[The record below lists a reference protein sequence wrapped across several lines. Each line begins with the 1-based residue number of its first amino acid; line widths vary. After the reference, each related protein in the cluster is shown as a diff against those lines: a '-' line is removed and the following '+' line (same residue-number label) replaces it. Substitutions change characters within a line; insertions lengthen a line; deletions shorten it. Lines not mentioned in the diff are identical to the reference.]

1 MATATYP
8 NTQAHEARES
18 FADIHDH
25 RNDASTPT
33 DFIAKS
39 PNVLRQGSYPSTDTS
54 IVDSVTI
61 FPTDSPTESLTDV
74 PTEPPTHTKSFW
86 AHRLPSTTYNSSVPA
101 SSPPTM
107 SDAGEVADSSA
118 TTDGIGT
125 WKLVLAILL
134 PLFCIAIGACVFLYC
149 RQRRQRPKKADVE
162 QVGDMLRDLKSSQA
176 EVDAMRHSLHD
187 GLERMK
193 AIEKEADKRDSLWIR
208 DSATADLNPS
218 QPNLHFP
225 PALNSLRSGSI
236 HDPIT
241 PTPIGF
247 RSFSPVEPRPLSG
260 NTLQGTLPRAALG
273 LQHTQYSRGRASSYQ
288 SAESTETAISYKPPS
303 TIPEESAGNISSSP
317 FDTPGKKS
325 TDRVVAV
332 EAEQD
337 ESPSCRGERSLTKRV
352 SVKAKALMRRNS
364 LLSPRAG
371 LSPIRTNPSHP
382 DLVPQ
387 PLAVTKHNSVRET
400 SAEGESS
407 LRSRY
412 GIDKTR
418 LRRSASNP
426 PVNHS
431 YLGGSDLATPT
442 ILTDKFNTT
451 TLVEDD
457 TGKCEDADTPLAH
470 VELRNYTNTS
480 IQTVQISP
488 VTIINP
494 SPSPLILPPPAIFTP
509 LATQSESGTA
519 ATDSPS
525 RSDTRSRIL
534 TPPPTVET
542 LCVLQERRDGGNS
555 KSIRPAKG
563 KKNKKSKK
571 QSSFSS
577 AALPASD
584 NDTKNKKNTAKIIRN
599 TPTPPPLPV
608 LPSRIPIAATHRRS
622 LEAGHKIG
630 NSLHQP
636 PSSKNMGARKRS
648 SMSSMRFTPS
658 PIKRRSQF
666 LLGASSFSSPIRGG
680 GRASTLSSSAI
691 TSPGKQRLPPS
702 YASSQCLP
710 SVETME
716 SLSSASI
723 SSSSS
728 SDDSSSCTGKQDN
741 NRTVPRAQQHV
752 SVKAEQ
758 ACTTTPQQQTVRPL
772 DTNVTINRGG
782 LNGYRG
788 HARLLSE
795 LSATLRLV
803 HEEEDAVS
811 EEALSTA
818 ASTRTP
824 AGISS

>member
-1 MATATYP
+1 M
-8 NTQAHEARES
+8 TQ
-18 FADIHDH
+18 
-25 RNDASTPT
+25 
-33 DFIAKS
+33 
-39 PNVLRQGSYPSTDTS
+39 
-54 IVDSVTI
+54 
-61 FPTDSPTESLTDV
+61 
-74 PTEPPTHTKSFW
+74 
-86 AHRLPSTTYNSSVPA
+86 
-101 SSPPTM
+101 
-107 SDAGEVADSSA
+107 
-118 TTDGIGT
+118 
-125 WKLVLAILL
+125 
-134 PLFCIAIGACVFLYC
+134 
-149 RQRRQRPKKADVE
+149 
-162 QVGDMLRDLKSSQA
+162 
-176 EVDAMRHSLHD
+176 
-187 GLERMK
+187 
-193 AIEKEADKRDSLWIR
+193 
-208 DSATADLNPS
+208 
-218 QPNLHFP
+218 
-225 PALNSLRSGSI
+225 
-236 HDPIT
+236 
-241 PTPIGF
+241 
-247 RSFSPVEPRPLSG
+247 
-260 NTLQGTLPRAALG
+260 
-273 LQHTQYSRGRASSYQ
+273 
-288 SAESTETAISYKPPS
+288 
-303 TIPEESAGNISSSP
+303 
-317 FDTPGKKS
+317 
-325 TDRVVAV
+325 
-332 EAEQD
+332 
-337 ESPSCRGERSLTKRV
+337 V
-352 SVKAKALMRRNS
+352 SVKMLIPLWRTLSCGTIPTRRYKQSRYHPLPSSIPVPALSSYRPLPFSHPLPHN
-364 LLSPRAG
+364 PRAG
-371 LSPIRTNPSHP
+371 RRRQTAPRARTHA
-382 DLVPQ
+382 LVP
-387 PLAVTKHNSVRET
+387 V
-400 SAEGESS
+400 
-407 LRSRY
+407 
-412 GIDKTR
+412 KTQGPFGYPR
-418 LRRSASNP
+418 WS
-426 PVNHS
+426 
-431 YLGGSDLATPT
+431 GGH
-442 ILTDKFNTT
+442 F
-451 TLVEDD
+451 
-457 TGKCEDADTPLAH
+457 
-470 VELRNYTNTS
+470 TNTDLFS
-480 IQTVQISP
+480 
-488 VTIINP
+488 
-494 SPSPLILPPPAIFTP
+494 LFTRY
-509 LATQSESGTA
+509 TG
-519 ATDSPS
+519 
-525 RSDTRSRIL
+525 IL

-599 TPTPPPLPV
+599 TPTPPSSGLPPPVSPPKRPLPV